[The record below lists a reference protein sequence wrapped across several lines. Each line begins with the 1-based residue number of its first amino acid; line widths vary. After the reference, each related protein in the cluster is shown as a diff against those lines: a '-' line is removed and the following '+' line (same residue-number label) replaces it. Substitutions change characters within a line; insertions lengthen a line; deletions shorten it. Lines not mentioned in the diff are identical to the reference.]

1 MQSNCQKI
9 TNVIV
14 VKNVDKG
21 IQFWGKLGFEVVT
34 SVPQDD
40 EIGFVILSNGK
51 AEIMYQTTA
60 SIEDDINEKM
70 PESQTF
76 LFIEVEDIKS
86 IQQAMQSEEILIKE
100 RETFY
105 GATETICLDPYG
117 NWICFAQFKE
127 GKESN

>member
-14 VKNVDKG
+14 VKNLEKG
-21 IQFWGKLGFEVVT
+21 IKFWEKVGFEVVT
-34 SVPQDD
+34 SVPQGD

-51 AEIMYQTTA
+51 TEIMFQTTA
-60 SIEDDINEKM
+60 SIEEDISQVL
-70 PESQTF
+70 PESKTF
-76 LFIEVEDIKS
+76 LFVEVEDIVE
-86 IQQAMQSEEILIKE
+86 IQKMLEGENILIEE

-105 GATETICLDPYG
+105 GATETICTDPYG

-127 GKESN
+127 GKPE